1 MDPFTTF
8 EGASQVRRPQEL
20 LDCSTLNH
28 QLTDQYGVDQD
39 DTTSMYS
46 ATPSNLTE
54 QIIVPQRTTELER
67 GIDEISLTSRPVNNF
82 GEEYDRDDEP
92 PLGHGVEHACR

>member
-1 MDPFTTF
+1 M
-8 EGASQVRRPQEL
+8 
-20 LDCSTLNH
+20 N
-28 QLTDQYGVDQD
+28 QYGVDQD

-54 QIIVPQRTTELER
+54 QIIVPQRNTGLER